1 MDMQQVNSTMT
12 SPRLVSERSKL
23 QKGGMAGTT
32 ILTSLVLSACGGTVA
47 TSESLTVGFTEDG
60 STFTGTSE
68 NDTLSQAGSSANLTV
83 NGFAGWDVITTGS
96 GADLVRPGKGADTVN
111 TGAGNDTFVV
121 VGTTLAGEYS
131 ASDIP
136 SALDG
141 VLTEA
146 TLNGQN
152 VSESQVTENNAVGDT
167 LNGGDGTDTLHVYGT
182 LDLSFSTLSNI
193 ENLSIHST
201 VILSANQISSFVV
214 INGDGASTLN
224 VAVNDTTGN
233 DIVLNFSDLN
243 LTNINQVVLADNIT
257 LKVATLD
264 ALQSS
269 GITILS
275 GAGELE
281 ITAITDS
288 DNVSGALLLDDQITV
303 VNGSGSDITSDI
315 SVGQIATSADGNF
328 LPEFI
333 GRSTVYLDP
342 IASSSSVTLL
352 ANLSATD
359 GASEVDGF
367 FRDPDKQDMSFTL
380 SGTDASKFSIQSA
393 SDGDS
398 WLVLNV
404 GQTVSAGSSLDVDVT
419 STDSSGGFVSQN
431 FDFWAVAEGTT
442 TGTGGDDILLG
453 GATGETISG
462 LGGNDHLN
470 GGGGDDTLNGGD
482 GNDLLKGRFGD
493 DTLTGGAGADTLY
506 YQIQEVGGKFLTADG
521 SDTMRDFKID
531 TDIIQFEEYQ
541 VVGDETDTLAEFK
554 AGFGTKWDAQASVDL
569 KHIQLVFGELD
580 ASGDPVVGG
589 GETLTLDLV
598 GDDVLSGSLET
609 TVDSGYRDFL
619 TVDLFID
626 AIGGNDALDFV

>member
-12 SPRLVSERSKL
+12 SPSLVSERSKL

-32 ILTSLVLSACGGTVA
+32 ILTSLVLSACGGTTPTIINNIDA
-47 TSESLTVGFTEDG
+47 PFY
-60 STFTGTSE
+60 
-68 NDTLSQAGSSANLTV
+68 TLSGGTYSGLESADIFRASNSTADLVV
-83 NGFAGWDVITTGS
+83 NSLGGNDEVSTGS
-96 GADLVRPGKGADTVN
+96 GADVVRPGLGYDGVN
-111 TGAGNDTFVV
+111 TGDGNDTIVL
-121 VGTTLAGEYS
+121 VGTTTANQYS
-131 ASDIP
+131 LSDIGVP
-136 SALDG
+136 LRG
-141 VLTEA
+141 VLSVS
-146 TLNGQN
+146 TLNGRSISEV
-152 VSESQVTENNAVGDT
+152 VSEEI
-167 LNGGDGTDTLHVYGT
+167 LNGGGGQDTIHMYGT
-182 LDLSFSTLSNI
+182 INLTLASLSNF
-193 ENLSIHST
+193 ENLSVHSDVT
-201 VILSANQISSFVV
+201 LTSSQISSFSV
-214 INGDGASTLN
+214 ITGDGSSTIRVVNNDSSNSPLN
-224 VAVNDTTGN
+224 IA
-233 DIVLNFSDLN
+233 LADLN
-243 LTNINQVVLADNIT
+243 LSNINQINVGDNIT
-257 LKVATLD
+257 LTAASVAEIESAGISIFTGSGRVQITQFTD
-264 ALQSS
+264 TNSVSTSS
-269 GITILS
+269 
-275 GAGELE
+275 
-281 ITAITDS
+281 
-288 DNVSGALLLDDQITV
+288 LLLDDEIEIVSSTGVVITE
-303 VNGSGSDITSDI
+303 G
-315 SVGQIATSADGNF
+315 IAQAQVATEADGNF

-506 YQIQEVGGKFLTADG
+506 YQIQEVEGKFLTADG
-521 SDTMRDFKID
+521 SDTMRDFKIG

-589 GETLTLDLV
+589 GETVTLDLV